1 MMVGESGKYYRS
13 GHIAR
18 RMGDWPTGN
27 SKMDVSDEDRDQWDD
42 CHDRGD
48 CEGRCEVEKML
59 DGYKCV
65 HHGPDGTEEREHPD
79 LRSVMEHLR
88 EVLGGDDDDDDF
100 EEEEH
105 IAPSNARFSNA
116 LKGLNRLGD

>member
-1 MMVGESGKYYRS
+1 MVGESGKYYRS

-18 RMGDWPTGN
+18 SMGDWPREK
-27 SKMDVSDEDRDQWDD
+27 SSSDVSDEDRDCWDD
-42 CHDRGD
+42 RGGCD
-48 CEGRCEVEKML
+48 GKCEVEKML

-88 EVLGGDDDDDDF
+88 EVLGSDDDEDDL
-100 EEEEH
+100 EEEH
-105 IAPSNARFSNA
+105 VP
-116 LKGLNRLGD
+116 KGLNRL